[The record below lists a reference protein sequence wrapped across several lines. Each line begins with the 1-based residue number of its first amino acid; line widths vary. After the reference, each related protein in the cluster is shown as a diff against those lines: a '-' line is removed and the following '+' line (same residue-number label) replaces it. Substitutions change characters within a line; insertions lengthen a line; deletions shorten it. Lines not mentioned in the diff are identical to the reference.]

1 MTCRAGQRVALA
13 PGTDPPVSRHC
24 RALPASFSKKNGNT
38 DMTRLSRPLEQLKSR
53 YDAIIVGSG
62 YGGGVAASHLARA
75 GKSVAVLERGREV
88 LTGEFPARFPDLKND
103 FRLRGRYVSTGP
115 DDALFDV
122 RVGEDLH
129 VLVGSGLGGGS
140 LVNAGV
146 TLRPDRRVFEDEVW
160 PGQIRQ
166 DGLLDEG
173 FARAEHWLRPAS
185 DPRAAEMTKYGV
197 LARAGEALG
206 HPIVTPRLAVTF
218 DGHINPAGIEQPSC
232 TRCGDCCAGCNV
244 GAKNTVALTYLPDAA
259 RHGAE
264 MFTRITVRHIA
275 KAADGTWRVHAL
287 PTGVKADGGAREIVI
302 EAAIVV
308 LAAGTLGS
316 TEILLRSREHGLAV
330 SDRLGQR
337 FSANGDIIAFGY
349 GAKVPV
355 NSVGVGTPPRV
366 PDLEIGTSV
375 TGQLEVRD
383 PDVLENQLCIQEGAV
398 PSAVAPTLPVLFL
411 PNGRLLGALQSL
423 VSGVYKGPF
432 ASMQTY
438 FAVSHD
444 SASGHFH
451 LDHDALTLSWPNAKD
466 EPCYRRLDDALRA
479 VVAHAG
485 GDYVKNPLAG
495 TIMGHQPATA
505 HPLGGCG
512 MGREARDGVV
522 DHKSRVF
529 DTRRGASPT
538 DVHDGLYV
546 IDGSIITRSLGVN
559 PLFTITALSERALLH
574 MAADLGLSLTE
585 ASAPAAP
592 VPVTEPGRA
601 FSLGA

>member
-1 MTCRAGQRVALA
+1 M
-13 PGTDPPVSRHC
+13 S
-24 RALPASFSKKNGNT
+24 
-38 DMTRLSRPLEQLKSR
+38 RLSRPLDQLKNR
-53 YDAIIVGSG
+53 YDVVIIGSG
-62 YGGGVAASHLARA
+62 YGGGVSASHLARA

-103 FRLRGRYVSTGP
+103 FRLRGRYINSGP
-115 DDALFDV
+115 DTALFDI
-122 RVGEDLH
+122 RIGEDMH

-146 TLRPDRRVFEDEVW
+146 TLRPDGRVFADEIW

-166 DGLLDEG
+166 DGLLDRA
-173 FARAEHWLRPAS
+173 FARAEQWLRPAS

-197 LARAGEALG
+197 LAAAGKALG
-206 HPIVTPRLAVTF
+206 HAVVAPRVAVSF
-218 DGHINPAGIEQPSC
+218 DANVNPAGISQPAC

-264 MFTRITVRHIA
+264 MFTGLTVRYIA
-275 KAADGTWRVHAL
+275 KAADGTWRIHAL
-287 PTGVKADGGAREIVI
+287 PTGTKPNGAAAEIVI
-302 EAAIVV
+302 ETAMVV

-316 TEILLRSREHGLAV
+316 TEILLRSREKGLAV

-355 NSVGVGTPPRV
+355 NSVGVGYPPRI
-366 PDLEIGTSV
+366 DGMEIGASV
-375 TGQLEVRD
+375 TGQLELRD
-383 PDVLENQLCIQEGAV
+383 ADVLENELCIQEGAV
-398 PSAVAPTLPVLFL
+398 PSAVAPTLPVMFL

-432 ASMQTY
+432 ASLQTY

-444 SASGHFH
+444 SASGAFR
-451 LDHDALTLSWPNAKD
+451 LDDDTLVLKWANAKD
-466 EPCYRRLDDALRA
+466 EPCYKRLDDALRA

-495 TIMGHQPATA
+495 TVMGHQPATA
-505 HPLGGCG
+505 HPLGGCA
-512 MGREARDGVV
+512 MGRDAGDGVV

-529 DTRRGASPT
+529 DTRAGAATTS
-538 DVHDGLYV
+538 VHEGLYV
-546 IDGSIITRSLGVN
+546 IDGAIIPRSLGVN
-559 PLFTITALSERALLH
+559 PLFTITALSERALAH
-574 MAADLGLSLTE
+574 MMADLGLKSFARPLPPTPV
-585 ASAPAAP
+585 SATTPAA
-592 VPVTEPGRA
+592 VI
-601 FSLGA
+601 